1 MPTVSDESAIHA
13 FVSGQVQGVFF
24 RDTARRRAAEWG
36 LQGWVRN
43 LPDGRVE
50 LFAQGEDQ
58 AVRRLEGWLREGPRG
73 AVVEGVDVKWV
84 EGDPSLTGFQL
95 RR

>member
-1 MPTVSDESAIHA
+1 MPAVSVSAIHA

-24 RDTARRRAAEWG
+24 RDTARRRAGALG

-50 LFAQGEDQ
+50 LFAQGPDE
-58 AVRRLEGWLREGPRG
+58 AVRRLDKWLHEGPRG
-73 AVVEGVDVKWV
+73 AEVKGVDVRPAT
-84 EGDPSLTGFQL
+84 EDLSLTGFEV
-95 RR
+95 RH

>member
-1 MPTVSDESAIHA
+1 VSAIHA

-24 RDTARRRAAEWG
+24 RDTARRRAGQMG

-50 LFAQGEDQ
+50 LFAQGEDE
-58 AVRRLEGWLREGPRG
+58 AVRRLERWLHEGPRG
-73 AVVEGVDVKWV
+73 AEVEGVEVRPAA
-84 EGDPSLTGFQL
+84 EDPSLAGFEM
-95 RR
+95 RP